1 MSETKS
7 RLLLVGTDRNLM
19 HQLSDVLSGE
29 YLTVQSSSFEDALS
43 EILLGEF
50 EMVITETRLPDLS
63 GMDLL
68 SVVNR
73 LRPGTPVMV
82 IDDDLSAKAAV
93 AAMRLGACD
102 YLHKPVNLQL
112 MLMQIN
118 KQIMA
123 ARQRASQQPSPTTP
137 ETDQEALVLQPPP
150 NGNLADSLR
159 PRPRQPSPGVRP
171 ATLLLNREQFQ
182 KINDELATALAHI
195 RAHFVGLID
204 AEGNLAGASGTLED
218 YDLVLLTRALS
229 IDHTSTDT
237 LARMLDENQFQAVY
251 LEGKNSGVYIVE
263 LRDPYVLSLA
273 VICSTEVKPGMVW
286 LYTKRAADSIS
297 QFLSTSSAND
307 DPNSTL
313 NMEPLS
319 STTS

>member
-7 RLLLVGTDRNLM
+7 RLLLVGTDRSLM
-19 HQLSDVLSGE
+19 YQLTDVLSGE
-29 YLTVQSSSFEDALS
+29 YLTVQSTSFEDALS
-43 EILLGEF
+43 EILLGKF
-50 EMVITETRLPDLS
+50 QMIITETRLPDLS

-93 AAMRLGACD
+93 SAMRLGACD

-118 KQIMA
+118 KQIQA
-123 ARQRASQQPSPTTP
+123 ARHRTQHTASQQTQEESTP
-137 ETDQEALVLQPPP
+137 LELGA
-150 NGNLADSLR
+150 NGTLPDTLR
-159 PRPRQPSPGVRP
+159 PRPRQLSSGERP
-171 ATLLLNREQFQ
+171 ATLLLNRSQFQ
-182 KINDELATALAHI
+182 KINIELSMLLGHI
-195 RAHFVGLID
+195 KAHFVGLID

-229 IDHTSTDT
+229 IDHTATDT

-263 LRDPYVLSLA
+263 LREPYVLSLA
-273 VICSTEVKPGMVW
+273 VICGTEVKPGMVW
-286 LYTKRAADSIS
+286 LYTKRAAESIS
-297 QFLSTSSAND
+297 QFLASSTSENGNTS
-307 DPNSTL
+307 SM

-319 STTS
+319 STTF